1 MGWWKESE
9 IRFQYMDLITKL
21 YNENFT
27 SVLGK
32 WCEEHGVWYLGHTIE
47 DNGAHAR
54 LGYGTGHFFRGQ
66 EGMHVSGI
74 DVIGG
79 QIVPGMNYHHDA
91 FATGGSN
98 GEFYHYALAKLGT
111 SAAHLDEKRV
121 EKRCVKLCAYGWNEG
136 LAQ

>member
-1 MGWWKESE
+1 
-9 IRFQYMDLITKL
+9 MDVVTRL

-27 SVLGK
+27 KVIGD
-32 WCEEHGVWYLGHTIE
+32 WCRGRGVWYLGHTIE

-66 EGMHVSGI
+66 QDMDFSGI

-91 FATGGSN
+91 FNTGGSN
-98 GEFYHYALAKLGT
+98 GEFYHYALAKLGS
-111 SAAHLDEKRV
+111 SAAHLDSKKKGASCAKR
-121 EKRCVKLCAYGWNEG
+121 LG
-136 LAQ
+136 LMAGMKG